1 MLHVPRQLFYNGY
14 GLFGT
19 EEEVHMHR
27 DRREGWS
34 CTFRLRRQTKQKRL
48 GLAMFWVRMGKHPNN
63 KKPAF
68 PLTTIMVAVW
78 KGRRYVLCLI
88 RSELSGIRLQPSGL

>member
-1 MLHVPRQLFYNGY
+1 MQHEPRLSFYDGY

-19 EEEVHMHR
+19 GEEVHRHR

-63 KKPAF
+63 KKPTF
-68 PLTTIMVAVW
+68 PLATIVVAVW
-78 KGRRYVLCLI
+78 KGRLDVLCQM
-88 RSELSGIRLQPSGL
+88 RS